1 MSSQA
6 RPARPEEIERALRAL
21 PVEYQAG
28 RPALIFQA
36 SDHKDELFMWVYDR
50 DPASVVAGEVYDT
63 VFLRFTPG
71 RKPHVAQFRS
81 RRRAD
86 GDDDTIL

>member
-6 RPARPEEIERALRAL
+6 RPASPEEIERALRAL
-21 PVEYQAG
+21 PVEYRV
-28 RPALIFQA
+28 RPELVFQA

-50 DPASVVAGEVYDT
+50 DPASIVAGDVYDT

-71 RKPHVAQFRS
+71 REPHVAQFRS